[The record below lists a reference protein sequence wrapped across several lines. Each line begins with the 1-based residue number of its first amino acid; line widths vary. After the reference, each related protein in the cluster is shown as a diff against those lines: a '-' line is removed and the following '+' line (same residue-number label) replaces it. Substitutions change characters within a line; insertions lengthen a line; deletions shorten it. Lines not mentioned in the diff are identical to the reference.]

1 MQIVLTDEQYE
12 QLKKDRWIEI
22 KAPDNKGIRLYVEY
36 SETMDLDY
44 FESYHTNLPAKNR
57 RDYALGSEDLEKLRP
72 KKPDDPSWYH
82 NKPLCPNC
90 GTYMIYNFEH
100 CPKCGQEI
108 EWSGFTGER

>member
-12 QLKKDRWIEI
+12 QLKNDRWIEI

-108 EWSGFTGER
+108 EWSGFTGDR